1 MAEITI
7 VLDSINDIKDFVKL
21 SGMCS
26 GNVAVFG
33 GRYIADGKSIM
44 GVISLDL
51 SEPVKVE
58 IDGDIPEEVREGMK
72 KFIISK

>member
-1 MAEITI
+1 MVELVIK
-7 VLDSINDIKDFVKL
+7 LGSINDIKDFVKL
-21 SGMCS
+21 SSMCTGS
-26 GNVAVFG
+26 VTVFS

-58 IDGDIPEEVREGMK
+58 IEGDIPEAVREGMK
-72 KFIISK
+72 KFICN

>member
-1 MAEITI
+1 
-7 VLDSINDIKDFVKL
+7 
-21 SGMCS
+21 MCH
-26 GNVAVFG
+26 GNVTVFG

>member
-26 GNVAVFG
+26 GNVTVFG

-51 SEPVKVE
+51 SNPIKVE
-58 IDGDIPEEVREGMK
+58 IEGDIPETVREGMK
-72 KFIISK
+72 KFIFSK